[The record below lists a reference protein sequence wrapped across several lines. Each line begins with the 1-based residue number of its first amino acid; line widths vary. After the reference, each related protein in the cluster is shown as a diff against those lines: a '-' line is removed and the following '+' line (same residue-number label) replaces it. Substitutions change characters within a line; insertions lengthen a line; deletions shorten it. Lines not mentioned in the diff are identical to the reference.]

1 MFYIK
6 GEVRSSYL
14 AVKIRLAGDIVFSS
28 TSTILLARFSL
39 GKWKKT
45 WYKFITYITSTS
57 L

>member
-28 TSTILLARFSL
+28 ISTILLARFSL

-45 WYKFITYITSTS
+45 WYKFITYIISTS